1 MDAYSEGSGGRR
13 QKPCR
18 ACTDFKSW
26 MRTGPNQSKETE
38 NNSNDNKAQTH
49 INDQKHHSQQGRIKC
64 ESSQI

>member
-26 MRTGPNQSKETE
+26 MKIGPNQSKENE
-38 NNSNDNKAQTH
+38 SNLNDVKAQKQSND
-49 INDQKHHSQQGRIKC
+49 DQKQQGRINKT
-64 ESSQI
+64 